1 MLKDRKEI
9 EENFIIQKKVIEK
22 INETKEKE
30 WSNYIFVIQSK
41 ITIYRWNRRSFVIQP
56 I

>member
-1 MLKDRKEI
+1 MRRAMLKDRKEI

-30 WSNYIFVIQSK
+30 
-41 ITIYRWNRRSFVIQP
+41 
-56 I
+56 